1 MAVFKPKTVVLGHGH
16 ASDLVTAKKDTYN
29 YLGFLRDEV
38 TRVLNEG
45 GGMIEA
51 GKIDQSRFNYLKE
64 LDTIGAKNT
73 L

>member
-1 MAVFKPKTVVLGHGH
+1 
-16 ASDLVTAKKDTYN
+16 
-29 YLGFLRDEV
+29 
-38 TRVLNEG
+38 LNEG

-64 LDTIGAKNT
+64 LDTIGAKNA